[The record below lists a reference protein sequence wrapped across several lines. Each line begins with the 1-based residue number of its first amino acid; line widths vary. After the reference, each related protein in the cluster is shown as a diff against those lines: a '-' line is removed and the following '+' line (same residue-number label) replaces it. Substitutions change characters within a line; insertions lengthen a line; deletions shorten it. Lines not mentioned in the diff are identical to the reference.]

1 MRKSA
6 LFLFLR
12 HKCVNQQFLYLINGI
27 AWYCIVLYCVV
38 SFGARAVSR
47 KTPIYFVQVYFWE
60 IGHTVR
66 LVNPHYIYH
75 NWKKNIKSFAGCFT
89 FQLFTKI
96 AWYLCMTLSNSNNLS
111 IQQLV
116 LLCSAP
122 NSSYE
127 QFQIHSFFS
136 TPLQFKVH
144 RTFMQFKI

>member
-1 MRKSA
+1 MV
-6 LFLFLR
+6 L
-12 HKCVNQQFLYLINGI
+12 HGT
-27 AWYCIVLYCVV
+27 VLYCVGG
-38 SFGARAVSR
+38 FRARAVSR
-47 KTPIYFVQVYFWE
+47 KTPIYFMQVYFWE

-116 LLCSAP
+116 LLC
-122 NSSYE
+122 NSKFTLSLVLLCSSK
-127 QFQIHSFFS
+127 FIVLLCSSKFNMFFDC
-136 TPLQFKVH
+136 
-144 RTFMQFKI
+144 FKIAKPCHVFEVKD